1 MAYYSPLRYPGGKGR
16 LSGYFKNIYEANS
29 LQGGVYVEPYAGGA
43 SVALSLLIDGYAS
56 KVVINDIDSS
66 IYAFWYSVINK
77 TEGLCR
83 LIRDTPVDVETWE
96 FQRKI
101 QKEREKHDLLKLGFS
116 TFFLNRSNRSG
127 ILDAGIIG
135 GKSQSGR
142 WKIDARFNKNELISR
157 IQRISPYRDKIEL
170 HNLDAM
176 RLIEKIIDELPEK
189 TFVYFDPPYYMKGKA
204 LYMNFYRKDDHT
216 SVANRI
222 SRISP
227 QEWVVTYDRIGF
239 IEELYSQYRQMKYT
253 LNYSALKASKGEEL
267 MIFSDNLK
275 IPSIPPISSKN

>member
-1 MAYYSPLRYPGGKGR
+1 M
-16 LSGYFKNIYEANS
+16 SGYFKQIYEANA
-29 LQGGVYVEPYAGGA
+29 LCGGVYVEPYAGGA

-56 KVVINDIDSS
+56 KVIINDIDLA

-83 LIRDTPVDVETWE
+83 LIRDTPVDVKTWE

-101 QKEREKHDLLKLGFS
+101 KKERDKHDLLELGFA

-127 ILDAGIIG
+127 ILDGGIIG
-135 GKSQSGR
+135 GKLQSGR

-157 IQRISPYRDKIEL
+157 IQRISQYRDKIEL

-176 RLIEKIIDELPEK
+176 RLIDQIIDELPEK
-189 TFVYFDPPYYMKGKA
+189 TLVYFDPPYYMKGKA
-204 LYMNFYRKDDHT
+204 LYLNFYGKDDHT

-222 SRISP
+222 SKISL
-227 QEWVVTYDRIGF
+227 QKWAVTYDRIGF
-239 IEELYSQYRQMKYT
+239 IEELYSQYRQMNYT

-267 MIFSDNLK
+267 MIFSDDLK
-275 IPSIPPISSKN
+275 IPDVPPISSKN

>member
-1 MAYYSPLRYPGGKGR
+1 MIYYSPLRYPGGKGR
-16 LSGYFKNIYEANS
+16 LSSYFKQTYEANS
-29 LQGGVYVEPYAGGA
+29 LCGGVYIEPYAGGA
-43 SVALSLLIDGYAS
+43 AVGLSLLIDGYAS
-56 KVVINDIDSS
+56 RVIINDIDSS

-96 FQRKI
+96 LQRKI
-101 QKEREKHDLLKLGFS
+101 QKERDKHDLLELGFS

-176 RLIEKIIDELPEK
+176 RLIEQIIDGLPEK
-189 TFVYFDPPYYMKGKA
+189 TFIYFDPPYYIKGKD
-204 LYMNFYRKDDHT
+204 LYLNFYGKDDHT

-222 SRISP
+222 SKISL
-227 QEWVVTYDRIGF
+227 QKWVVTYDRIGF

-275 IPSIPPISSKN
+275 IPDVPPISGKN

>member
-1 MAYYSPLRYPGGKGR
+1 MAYYSPLRYPGGKGK
-16 LSGYFKNIYEANS
+16 LSGYFKGIYEENS

-43 SVALSLLIDGYAS
+43 SIALSLLIDGYAS
-56 KVVINDIDSS
+56 KVIINDIDSA
-66 IYAFWYSVINK
+66 IYAFWHSVINK
-77 TEGLCR
+77 TEDLCR
-83 LIRDTPVDVETWE
+83 LIRDTPVDVKTWE
-96 FQRKI
+96 FQHKI
-101 QKEREKHDLLKLGFS
+101 QKERDKHNLLELGFS

-135 GKSQSGR
+135 GKRQSGR
-142 WKIDARFNKNELISR
+142 WKIDERFNKNELISR
-157 IQRISPYRDKIEL
+157 IQRISQYRDKIEL

-176 RLIEKIIDELPEK
+176 KLIEQIIDELPEK

-204 LYMNFYRKDDHT
+204 LYLNFYGKDDHI

-222 SRISP
+222 SKISL
-227 QEWVVTYDRIGF
+227 QKWVVTYDRIGF

-267 MIFSDNLK
+267 MIFSYNLK
-275 IPSIPPISSKN
+275 IPDFPPIGSRN

>member
-1 MAYYSPLRYPGGKGR
+1 MNYYSPLRYPGGKGK
-16 LSGYFKNIYEANS
+16 LSGYFKQIYEANS
-29 LQGGVYVEPYAGGA
+29 LCGGVYFEPYAGGA

-56 KVVINDIDSS
+56 KVIINDIDLA
-66 IYAFWYSVINK
+66 IYAFWYSVINR

-83 LIRDTPVDVETWE
+83 LIRDTPVDVKIWE
-96 FQRKI
+96 LQRKI
-101 QKEREKHDLLKLGFS
+101 QKEQDKHDLLELGFS

-135 GKSQSGR
+135 GKFQSGR
-142 WKIDARFNKNELISR
+142 WKIDERFNKNELISR
-157 IQRISPYRDKIEL
+157 IQRISQYRDKIEL

-176 RLIEKIIDELPEK
+176 RLIEQIIDELPEK

-204 LYMNFYRKDDHT
+204 LYLNFYRKDDHT

-222 SRISP
+222 SKISP
-227 QEWVVTYDRIGF
+227 QKWVVTYDHIGF
-239 IEELYSQYRQMKYT
+239 IEELYSQYRQIKYT

-275 IPSIPPISSKN
+275 IPDVTPLSSKN

>member
-1 MAYYSPLRYPGGKGR
+1 MIYYSPLRYPGGKGK
-16 LSGYFKNIYEANS
+16 LSGYFKRIYEENS
-29 LQGGVYVEPYAGGA
+29 LCGGVYVEPYAGGA
-43 SVALSLLIDGYAS
+43 AVGLSLLIDGYAS
-56 KVVINDIDSS
+56 RVIINDIDLS
-66 IYAFWYSVINK
+66 IYAFWYSVINQP
-77 TEGLCR
+77 EELCR
-83 LIRDTPVDVETWE
+83 LINDTPVDVKTWE

-101 QKEREKHDLLKLGFS
+101 QKERDKHDLLELGFS

-142 WKIDARFNKNELISR
+142 WRIDARFNKNELISR
-157 IQRISPYRDKIEL
+157 IQRISQYSDRIKL

-176 RLIEKIIDELPEK
+176 KLIEQIIDEVPEK

-204 LYMNFYRKDDHT
+204 LYLNFYGKDDHT

-222 SRISP
+222 SRISL
-227 QEWVVTYDRIGF
+227 QKWVVTYDCVGF
-239 IEELYSQYRQMKYT
+239 IEELYSQHRQMKYT
-253 LNYSALKASKGEEL
+253 LNYSAFKASKGEEL

-275 IPSIPPISSKN
+275 IPDFPPIASRN

>member
-1 MAYYSPLRYPGGKGR
+1 
-16 LSGYFKNIYEANS
+16 
-29 LQGGVYVEPYAGGA
+29 VYKRQVEPYAGGA
-43 SVALSLLIDGYAS
+43 SVALSLLIEGYAS
-56 KVVINDIDSS
+56 KVIINDIDSS

-83 LIRDTPVDVETWE
+83 LIRDTPVDVGTWE

-101 QKEREKHDLLKLGFS
+101 QKERDKHDLLELGFS
-116 TFFLNRSNRSG
+116 TFFLNRSNHSG

-142 WKIDARFNKNELISR
+142 WKIDARFNKNELINR

-176 RLIEKIIDELPEK
+176 RLIEQIIDELPEK
-189 TFVYFDPPYYMKGKA
+189 TFVYFDPPYYVKGKA

-222 SRISP
+222 SRISL
-227 QEWVVTYDRIGF
+227 QKWVVTYDRISF

-253 LNYSALKASKGEEL
+253 LNYSALKAYKGEEL

-275 IPSIPPISSKN
+275 IPAIPTISSNN

>member
-1 MAYYSPLRYPGGKGR
+1 MAHYSPLRYPGGKGR
-16 LSGYFKNIYEANS
+16 LSGYFKKIYEANS
-29 LQGGVYVEPYAGGA
+29 LRGGVYVEPYAGGA

-56 KVVINDIDSS
+56 KVIINDIDSA
-66 IYAFWYSVINK
+66 IYAFWHSVINK
-77 TEGLCR
+77 TEDLCR
-83 LIRDTPVDVETWE
+83 LIRDTPVDVKTWE
-96 FQRKI
+96 FQHKI
-101 QKEREKHDLLKLGFS
+101 QKERDKHNLLELGFS

-135 GKSQSGR
+135 GKRQSGR
-142 WKIDARFNKNELISR
+142 WKIDERFNKNELISR
-157 IQRISPYRDKIEL
+157 IQRISQYRDKIEL

-176 RLIEKIIDELPEK
+176 KLIEQIIDELPEK

-204 LYMNFYRKDDHT
+204 LYLNFYGKDDHI

-222 SRISP
+222 SKISL
-227 QEWVVTYDRIGF
+227 QKWVVTYDRIGF

-267 MIFSDNLK
+267 MIFSYNLK
-275 IPSIPPISSKN
+275 IPDFPPIGSRN

>member
-1 MAYYSPLRYPGGKGR
+1 MIYYSPLRYPGGKGR
-16 LSGYFKNIYEANS
+16 LSGYFKQIYETNS
-29 LQGGVYVEPYAGGA
+29 LCGGVYVEPYAGGA
-43 SVALSLLIDGYAS
+43 SVALSLLIDRYAS
-56 KVVINDIDSS
+56 KVIINDIDSS

-83 LIRDTPVDVETWE
+83 LIRDTPVDVKTWE

-101 QKEREKHDLLKLGFS
+101 QKERDKHDLLELGFS

-142 WKIDARFNKNELISR
+142 WKIDARFNKNELIRR
-157 IQRISPYRDKIEL
+157 IQRISQYKDKIEL

-176 RLIEKIIDELPEK
+176 RLIKQIIDELPRK

-204 LYMNFYRKDDHT
+204 LYLNFYREDDHT

-222 SRISP
+222 SQISL
-227 QEWVVTYDRIGF
+227 QKWVVTYDRISF
-239 IEELYSQYRQMKYT
+239 IEKLYSQYRYMKYT
-253 LNYSALKASKGEEL
+253 LNYSASKASKGEEL

-275 IPSIPPISSKN
+275 IPNVPPISSKN

>member
-1 MAYYSPLRYPGGKGR
+1 MIHYSPLRYPGGKGR
-16 LSGYFKNIYEANS
+16 LSDYFKQIYEVNS
-29 LQGGVYVEPYAGGA
+29 LCGGVYVEPYAGGA
-43 SVALSLLIDGYAS
+43 AVGLSLLIDGYAS
-56 KVVINDIDSS
+56 RVIINDIDLS
-66 IYAFWYSVINK
+66 IYALWYSVINQA
-77 TEGLCR
+77 EELCR
-83 LIRDTPVDVETWE
+83 LINDTPVDVKTWE
-96 FQRKI
+96 FQRRI
-101 QKEREKHDLLKLGFS
+101 QKERDKHDLLELGFS

-127 ILDAGIIG
+127 ILGAGIIG

-142 WKIDARFNKNELISR
+142 WKIDARFNKNDLISR
-157 IQRISPYRDKIEL
+157 IQRISQYRDKIEL

-176 RLIEKIIDELPEK
+176 RLIDQIIDELPEK

-204 LYMNFYRKDDHT
+204 LYLNFYGKDDHT

-222 SRISP
+222 SKISL
-227 QEWVVTYDRIGF
+227 QKWVVTYDRIGF

-275 IPSIPPISSKN
+275 IPNVPPISSKN

>member
-1 MAYYSPLRYPGGKGR
+1 MNYYSPLRYPGGKGK
-16 LSGYFKNIYEANS
+16 LSGYFKQIYEANS
-29 LQGGVYVEPYAGGA
+29 LCGGVYVEPYAGGA

-56 KVVINDIDSS
+56 KVIINDIDLA
-66 IYAFWYSVINK
+66 IYAFWYSVINR

-83 LIRDTPVDVETWE
+83 LIRDTPVDVKIWE
-96 FQRKI
+96 LQRKI
-101 QKEREKHDLLKLGFS
+101 QKEQDKHDLLELGFS

-135 GKSQSGR
+135 GKFQSGR
-142 WKIDARFNKNELISR
+142 WKIDERFNKNELISR
-157 IQRISPYRDKIEL
+157 IQRIYQHRDKIEL

-176 RLIEKIIDELPEK
+176 RLIEQIVDELPED

-204 LYMNFYRKDDHT
+204 LYLSFYRKDDHT

-222 SRISP
+222 SKISS
-227 QEWVVTYDRIGF
+227 QKWVVTYDHIGF
-239 IEELYSQYRQMKYT
+239 IEELYSQYRQIKYT

-275 IPSIPPISSKN
+275 IPDVTPLSSKN